1 MSQGM
6 MRLSMAGMGVAADP
20 TSFYDA
26 LPGAT
31 AAELAATAAAAA
43 EAAKKATTAI
53 QAQDLAN
60 QAQELLKAAKLK
72 AAAEAGTKTQEAG
85 VVPVVTTGVDTGK
98 ILGMEK
104 GTFLLVAGLG
114 VLWVMGNKQG

>member
-6 MRLSMAGMGVAADP
+6 TRLSQGMGVAAGP

-43 EAAKKATTAI
+43 EAAKKAGTAI
-53 QAQDLAN
+53 QAQDLVN
-60 QAQELLKAAKLK
+60 QSQELLRAANAKVIVEDNAKAK
-72 AAAEAGTKTQEAG
+72 ESS
-85 VVPVVTTGVDTGK
+85 VVPVVENGVDTGK
-98 ILGMEK
+98 ILGMDK

-114 VLWVMGNKQG
+114 VLWVMNNKQG